1 MKRASSSYAT
11 YVSPGNSEGN
21 SRKKKRG
28 KIGIST
34 LRYSRFAIHF
44 EKATTK
50 KKKKL

>member
-1 MKRASSSYAT
+1 MQHMYHQEIPKEIA
-11 YVSPGNSEGN
+11 E
-21 SRKKKRG
+21 KKKRG